1 VTDELTDLTQKSEV
15 KKYYQVGT
23 SKNTRLQAVVRERKD
38 PEEFSKHCGASR
50 RKLLKWKEQEKDLI
64 ALPLDVLKNTMSLQK
79 QYTGLGKFPDIEK
92 NLLGEVKDRRFDG
105 ESVSK
110 EWLKARMKFLSMQSP
125 PENSDPAKDLFGD
138 HWAQEFFERWGL
150 SM

>member
-1 VTDELTDLTQKSEV
+1 MSASLTDLTQKSEV

-64 ALPLDVLKNTMSLQK
+64 ALPLDVLKNTMTL
-79 QYTGLGKFPDIEK
+79 EK
-92 NLLGEVKDRRFDG
+92 NTLG
-105 ESVSK
+105 
-110 EWLKARMKFLSMQSP
+110 
-125 PENSDPAKDLFGD
+125 
-138 HWAQEFFERWGL
+138 
-150 SM
+150 